1 MRKVTNIVVILLIV
15 VVLIGGGVMGYL
27 WYSTKQQV
35 DQMIADAK
43 PFADISYGS
52 IIVLPTGSVGVSQ
65 LRIRPTVSG
74 QTVSIGAVRLNA
86 PNLLALFNMG
96 RQVKQGRLPEDV
108 SLVIEE
114 VELPFEML
122 GAASEPTAPH
132 SAFDNLQA
140 LACGPVSQFGVT
152 ELQEMG
158 YDRLISSMKMGYRLD
173 PRQNHLD
180 LRLDGNT
187 RDWMSINLDMS
198 FSMPVLPATPMDFIL
213 LTPRLAKLDLVIRDN
228 GFNQRRNEYCAKKA
242 GKPVNDYLADH
253 VQLLVERLRANG
265 FNPGPGIIAAYQA
278 SLIDGGELAIV
289 ATPPTA
295 INPAELPDYAAADA
309 IKLLGLTL
317 KANNTAINDLT
328 VDWDT
333 AKLSK
338 AMGFAPEPAPE
349 EAAPVVV
356 APKPVMIPPKE
367 YHSTS
372 VSDLNRYIGKI
383 AKLKTTTGAEY
394 RGQLDGITEG
404 MLRITVRKSGGSVTL
419 SLRVGEI
426 TAAEVL
432 Y

>member
-122 GAASEPTAPH
+122 GAASEPAAPH

-140 LACGPVSQFGVT
+140 LGCGPVSQFGVT

-180 LRLDGNT
+180 LRLD
-187 RDWMSINLDMS
+187 MS

-228 GFNQRRNEYCAKKA
+228 GFNQRRNDYCAKKA
-242 GKPVNDYLADH
+242 GKPVNDYLTDH
-253 VQLLVERLRANG
+253 VQLLVERLRVNG

-404 MLRITVRKSGGSVTL
+404 MIRITVRKSGGSVTL

-426 TAAEVL
+426 TSAEVL